1 MAEQLE
7 AVVELLNQKVKFK
20 GIADSK
26 DPIIIDY
33 IPPVGDGEG
42 YTSLELLLLSFSS
55 CSATSVLSLLRKMK
69 KNITGFKVNAKGI
82 RREIHPLSFEKINL
96 EFIINSGDTTETDV
110 NKAIQLSEET
120 YCPVWAMLKN
130 NVEINTAYH
139 IIEQNHLS

>member
-7 AVVELLNQKVKFK
+7 AVVELINQKVKFK

-33 IPPVGDGEG
+33 IPPVGDGDG

-69 KNITGFKVNAKGI
+69 KNIAAFKVKANGI
-82 RREIHPLSFEKINL
+82 RRETHPLSFEKINL
-96 EFIINSGDTTETDV
+96 EFIINSSDATETDV
-110 NKAIQLSEET
+110 HKAIQLSEET

-130 NVEINTAYH
+130 NVEIKTNCQ
-139 IIEQNHLS
+139 IIV